1 MGGSCLMSRQEAIR
15 SVDPKGLPTPMPE
28 PFPPRDTATFTRHSP
43 GLGGLD
49 KEELP
54 CFRSGWFRNTEMPGR
69 LSYWQRPPNS
79 LELEGS
85 KSTSLL

>member
-1 MGGSCLMSRQEAIR
+1 MSRQKAIR
-15 SVDPKGLPTPMPE
+15 SVDPKGLPTPMSE
-28 PFPPRDTATFTRHSP
+28 PFPPRDTATFTRQSP

-54 CFRSGWFRNTEMPGR
+54 CFRSGWFQSTEAPGR

-79 LELEGS
+79 LNLEGS